1 MESPLFEVKKIAE
14 GYPKE
19 IQVDESVVEA
29 NLGQNPNGKPF
40 T

>member
-1 MESPLFEVKKIAE
+1 LESPLFEVKKIAE

-19 IQVDESVVEA
+19 IQVDKSVVEA
-29 NLGQNPNGKPF
+29 NLGQNHKGRPI